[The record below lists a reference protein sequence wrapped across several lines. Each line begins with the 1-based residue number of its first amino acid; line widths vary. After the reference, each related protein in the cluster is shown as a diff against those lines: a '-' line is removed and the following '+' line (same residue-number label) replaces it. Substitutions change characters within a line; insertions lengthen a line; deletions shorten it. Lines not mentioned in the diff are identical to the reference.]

1 MKYKEI
7 WFILLFVFINITSN
21 AQELICTVTVNSQQI
36 SGSDKTIYEDLQTA
50 IREFINN
57 RKWTNYTYRPEEK
70 IECNFFIN
78 VTERVSDVEFKG
90 TIQIQSRRPIFNTSY
105 FSPMINLIDK
115 DFSFKYIQKQ
125 SLEYDDNN
133 FYSNLTAVLAYYTY
147 VIIGLDFDS
156 FSMNGGSEYYNKA
169 QNLVTLAQNTAD
181 KGWKSFESKKNRYWL
196 VENLLN
202 SSYGSGF
209 RECLYLYHLKGMDQ
223 MKDELVL
230 GRNAVT
236 AGLEKLQSSA
246 KQTPGLYF
254 TTIFMDSK
262 RDEIINIYSKA
273 PVTDKP
279 RVVTILKDID
289 PAHSNDFN
297 TRILNA
303 Q

>member
-1 MKYKEI
+1 MKKI
-7 WFILLFVFINITSN
+7 GIVLLLVCSTVISN
-21 AQELICTVTVNSQQI
+21 AQELYSTVTVNSSQI

-50 IREFINN
+50 IREFLNN
-57 RKWTNYTYRPEEK
+57 RKWTNYTYKQEEK
-70 IECNFFIN
+70 IECNFFITI
-78 VTERVSDVEFKG
+78 TERVSDVDFKG
-90 TIQIQSRRPIFNTSY
+90 TLQVQSRRPIFNTSY
-105 FSPMINLIDK
+105 YSPIINLIDK
-115 DFSFKYIQKQ
+115 ELTFKYIQKQ
-125 SLEYDDNN
+125 PLEYDDNN
-133 FYSNLTAVLAYYTY
+133 FYSNLTAVLAYYAY
-147 VIIGLDFDS
+147 VVIGVDFDT
-156 FSMNGGSEYYNKA
+156 FAQNGGGEYYSKA

-202 SSYGSGF
+202 SSYGGGF
-209 RECLYLYHLKGMDQ
+209 RECLYLYHLKGMDI
-223 MKDELVL
+223 MKDDLAT

-236 AGLEKLQSSA
+236 SGLEKLQTVA
-246 KQTPGLYF
+246 KATPGLYF

-273 PVTDKP
+273 PASDKP

-289 PAHSNDFN
+289 PAHSTDFN

>member
-1 MKYKEI
+1 MKKI
-7 WFILLFVFINITSN
+7 VIALLLICSTIVSQ
-21 AQELICTVTVNSQQI
+21 AQELNATVTVNSQQI
-36 SGSDKTIYEDLQTA
+36 SGSDKTVFDDLQTA
-50 IREFINN
+50 IREFLNN
-57 RKWTNYTYRPEEK
+57 RKWTNYTYKTEEK

-90 TIQIQSRRPIFNTSY
+90 TLQIQSRRPIFNTSY

-133 FYSNLTAVLAYYTY
+133 FYSNLTAVLGYYAYI
-147 VIIGLDFDS
+147 IIGVDFDS
-156 FSMNGGSEYYNKA
+156 FSSKSGGEFYNKA
-169 QNLVTLAQNTAD
+169 QNLVSMAQNAPD
-181 KGWKSFESKKNRYWL
+181 RGWKSFESKKNRYWL

-202 SSYGSGF
+202 DSYGSGF
-209 RECLYLYHLKGMDQ
+209 RDCLYYYHLKGLDI
-223 MKDELVL
+223 MKDDLAT
-230 GRNAVT
+230 GRNAIT
-236 AGLEKLQSSA
+236 TGLEKMQSVA
-246 KQTPGLYF
+246 KATPGLYF
-254 TTIFMDSK
+254 TTIFMDAK

-273 PVTDKP
+273 PASDKP

-289 PAHSNDFN
+289 PAHSSDYN